1 MECNHNFFAESGCTP
16 YDIHDPPTVNLRCL
30 NCHSEMKSVPI
41 RTKVEGWDEDD
52 RERAAIIAAIGIVR
66 NVLRN
71 KTGKEE
77 DSHESS

>member
-1 MECNHNFFAESGCTP
+1 
-16 YDIHDPPTVNLRCL
+16 
-30 NCHSEMKSVPI
+30 MKSVPI